1 MKIVYQI
8 VNILKRRVK
17 VVTVKKKKVEVIL
30 VCSETPMKKILQMM
44 RTMRI
49 LAEVQRRRARKILG
63 REKLETIRKFIAYF
77 S

>member
-63 REKLETIRKFIAYF
+63 RENLETIRKFIAYF